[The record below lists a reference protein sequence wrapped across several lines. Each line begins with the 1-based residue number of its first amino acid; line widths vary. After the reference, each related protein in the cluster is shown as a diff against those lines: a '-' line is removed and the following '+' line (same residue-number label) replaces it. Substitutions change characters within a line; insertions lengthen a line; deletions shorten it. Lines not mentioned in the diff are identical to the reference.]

1 MVNKFPKGSHLGFCM
16 RHNHDISMGQ
26 GGTKDLKRHEQ
37 TSIYS
42 EAEKGCVAMSL
53 QLYFGPV

>member
-1 MVNKFPKGSHLGFCM
+1 M
-16 RHNHDISMGQ
+16 RHNRDISMGQ

-37 TSIYS
+37 TSIHS

-53 QLYFGPV
+53 QPYFGPV